1 MITKCEICSIEIE
14 SNQMFKHIH
23 SVHPVKETINLKGI
37 QEYKQSE
44 VLVGSRS
51 DLCILRDCAVRVDEA
66 KQTKDEETFVPRL
79 RIRLSATTDPKQFQ
93 KLTEADIKFGVFL
106 CASHFL
112 EGAILEEV
120 FVQFGMAQT
129 FHPKL
134 DLSKPKRIHVKNRP
148 LFQMKKET
156 LKIFKTASETLSVI
170 VKENAEGENG
180 KGKNGERRR
189 KRLSKY
195 LKKMKFENV
204 LLKDQVKEKFVE
216 NVNLS
221 AEKENYLKLFLV
233 EREKNEKLS
242 AQLQLETRK
251 SKHCMKQAFCLVNNL
266 KDEIK
271 SLKTKENEQKSMTVE
286 NLTNEIKQLKN
297 ENKEKDTKI
306 QDCEKKIKWDQ
317 TYLKTYIDYIER
329 EKEEDL
335 NEKSEFE
342 YLIRKDERAKMMQE
356 KNSL

>member
-1 MITKCEICSIEIE
+1 M
-14 SNQMFKHIH
+14 
-23 SVHPVKETINLKGI
+23 
-37 QEYKQSE
+37 
-44 VLVGSRS
+44 
-51 DLCILRDCAVRVDEA
+51 EA
-66 KQTKDEETFVPRL
+66 
-79 RIRLSATTDPKQFQ
+79 S
-93 KLTEADIKFGVFL
+93 
-106 CASHFL
+106 S
-112 EGAILEEV
+112 LEEV

-134 DLSKPKRIHVKNRP
+134 DLSKPKRIHKKNRP
-148 LFQMKKET
+148 LFQMKNEK
-156 LKIFKTASETLSVI
+156 LKNFQQHQSETLSVI
-170 VKENAEGENG
+170 LKENLDRENG
-180 KGKNGERRR
+180 KGKDGERRK
-189 KRLSKY
+189 KRLSKH

-216 NVNLS
+216 NVNLK

-329 EKEEDL
+329 EKEQDL